1 GCYPLQLIVKSQYG
15 CADTL
20 NSEICVEMEFEF
32 YVPNSFTPNDDGI
45 NEIFSPLGTG
55 VSETDYEFMI
65 FDRWGSEIFKTNRW
79 GDGWNGKVKEGGKLV
94 QLGTYVWMVRVF
106 DIQGNFHQYT
116 GRVSVIN

>member
-1 GCYPLQLIVKSQYG
+1 MRKRNKNG
-15 CADTL
+15 
-20 NSEICVEMEFEF
+20 ER
-32 YVPNSFTPNDDGI
+32 
-45 NEIFSPLGTG
+45 
-55 VSETDYEFMI
+55 ETDYEFMI